1 MQAKR
6 IGHITQ
12 DTMNGLVSE
21 IELLYAHSIP
31 NFGKQVVNLGATYSY
46 SGKTIQKTDWSLA
59 PSIKALME
67 KINKSL
73 GLDFNSALINWYPK
87 GKPVG
92 ISAHQDIESCLHR
105 IGIVSVSL
113 GINSN
118 CNFIFRDKR
127 TKAIVSQHELKHGDV
142 FFFDDEM
149 NTTCTHE
156 IPKVIFPNGRVSITF
171 RKFKEQFL

>member
-73 GLDFNSALINWYPK
+73 WLDFNSALINWYPK
-87 GKPVG
+87 GKPVKIG
-92 ISAHQDIESCLHR
+92 LHSDLEPSLIN
-105 IGIVSVSL
+105 IGVVSVSL
-113 GINSN
+113 GES
-118 CNFIFRDKR
+118 CDFVFRDIR
-127 TKAIVSQHELKHGDV
+127 TNCHISTHTLNDGDV
-142 FFFDDEM
+142 FFWDAEY
-149 NTTCTHE
+149 NASTKHE
-156 IPKVIFPNGRVSITF
+156 IPAGHRNGRVSITF